1 MISGAA
7 HQGAIT
13 TSGKLSENSR
23 RGSEPII
30 DLFTWADDPL
40 SSRLHRGNGN
50 ASGQVA
56 SGRGFISED
65 PIGFAGGDVNLFAY
79 ARNNPVKWVDPLGLA
94 PAIPPYYP
102 PGWTPDWQWAPGSKL
117 ARPDWN
123 WWDPNGGEWHWD
135 PDPNGSHPEFPNG
148 HYDYHPWDQW
158 NSPKDRCPPG
168 DKVPKPPVPWWQ
180 GMPSRWPGPFPIIIL
195 PPGGDCI
202 FNPAGCANPT

>member
-65 PIGFAGGDVNLFAY
+65 PIGFGAGMLIFLRMQEMNL
-79 ARNNPVKWVDPLGLA
+79 WLGRSLG
-94 PAIPPYYP
+94 I
-102 PGWTPDWQWAPGSKL
+102 
-117 ARPDWN
+117 
-123 WWDPNGGEWHWD
+123 GENID
-135 PDPNGSHPEFPNG
+135 
-148 HYDYHPWDQW
+148 
-158 NSPKDRCPPG
+158 
-168 DKVPKPPVPWWQ
+168 
-180 GMPSRWPGPFPIIIL
+180 
-195 PPGGDCI
+195 
-202 FNPAGCANPT
+202 